1 MAPPFCYHTLSQ
13 LTVIS
18 VGYEA
23 LIRMAR
29 LAPDLGVLALNNAA
43 FSSEALYPLGSVIED
58 ALSSHLSLTH
68 GNVLQ
73 VRVYITLR
81 GSVMRFLQW

>member
-1 MAPPFCYHTLSQ
+1 MALSHTQSV

-29 LAPDLGVLALNNAA
+29 LALGVLALNNAA
-43 FSSEALYPLGSVIED
+43 FSSGALYPLGPVIED
-58 ALSSHLSLTH
+58 ALSSHLSLTY

-73 VRVYITLR
+73 VRVYISLR
-81 GSVMRFLQW
+81 GSLMRFLQW